1 MATKRPA
8 KIASSKKGKK
18 EVRMCPACQSEMQ
31 ITKLIRVSGP
41 SGMFWVCQSAPCST
55 LVATSG
61 AVAGQLQLS

>member
-18 EVRMCPACQSEMQ
+18 EARLCPACQSEMQ

-41 SGMFWVCQSAPCST
+41 SGMFWVCQSATCSS

-61 AVAGQLQLS
+61 AMAGKLDLA